1 MSKGFFTF
9 QITSSF
15 FLSFK
20 ITAIFI
26 HVCPIYI
33 LIGMRNLCV
42 SCSLVCIILLSSCLI
57 VFMVGF
63 AQKQVPPIVIVSVLY
78 ILAGNLILYPI
89 SNQNLINYLLV
100 SFLLIFYALLFIFT
114 AFFGS
119 LALTIIR
126 FRRYQC
132 NSATPQHQNTNV
144 VKTSFTTNMDGAEGG
159 YDATGDC
166 LSGIGGF
173 EIDKKVSEEFHSAIY
188 FHSSWSFYLGWLG
201 ICGCVCSSI
210 CVFTLSKLMRNG
222 PLFAT

>member
-1 MSKGFFTF
+1 MSYLYF
-9 QITSSF
+9 
-15 FLSFK
+15 
-20 ITAIFI
+20 
-26 HVCPIYI
+26 
-33 LIGMRNLCV
+33 IGMRNLCV

-78 ILAGNLILYPI
+78 ILAGNLISYPI
-89 SNQNLINYLLV
+89 SNQNLINYLIV
-100 SFLLIFYALLFIFT
+100 SFLLIFYAILFIFT

-132 NSATPQHQNTNV
+132 NSATPQHQNTNI